1 VETVEQPSGGLP
13 ARKRHD
19 PQFIESI
26 LKLIQV
32 DGMSVA
38 QVSRQSGI
46 RSNQIYRW
54 LNKQAIA
61 QARKDPASDV
71 AQQQRT
77 NELLRE
83 NQYLRKQVEFLKKA
97 ATYFASQSSSDS
109 SSSNSTTE
117 HTR

>member
-1 VETVEQPSGGLP
+1 MEAVKQSSVGVP

-19 PQFIESI
+19 PQFVASI
-26 LKLIQV
+26 LKLIQI

-61 QARKDPASDV
+61 QARQDPASEA

-77 NELLRE
+77 QELLRE
-83 NQYLRKQVEFLKKA
+83 NQYLKKQVEFLKKA
-97 ATYFASQSSSDS
+97 ATYFASQSESDLS
-109 SSSNSTTE
+109 SSSSTTE
-117 HTR
+117 NTR